1 MSIDNENMITVLVA
15 DDHSMTREGIRAI
28 LSRAPDIKIIGEAEE
43 GEEIKRK
50 VADLHPQVLLLDLH
64 MPNLSPAKLEKWVRM
79 NYPETTTLVLTG
91 HDRKAYL
98 SSMLLTE
105 MMDAGASG
113 YLEKSLKGEQLI
125 NCIRRAACGEILF
138 SDEQIEK
145 ARRWREEITW

>member
-1 MSIDNENMITVLVA
+1 MSIDNENTITVLVA
-15 DDHSMTREGIRAI
+15 DDHSVTREGIRSI
-28 LSRAPDIKIIGEAEE
+28 LNSAPDIKIVGEAEE

-50 VADLHPQVLLLDLH
+50 VADLHPQVLLLDLQ
-64 MPNLSPAKLEKWVRM
+64 MPNLSPAQLEKWVRT

-98 SSMLLTE
+98 SRMLLTE

-125 NCIRRAACGEILF
+125 ACIRRAAHGEMLF

-145 ARRWREEITW
+145 ARRWREEIAW